1 MAKKALLMILDGWG
15 VGKHGKGD
23 VIYNTPTPYLDY
35 LTATSAHSQLMAC
48 GEDVGLPDGQMG
60 NSEVGHLNI
69 GAGRIVYQ
77 DLVKINRAC
86 KDGSITKNPGIVAAY
101 SYAQKTGK
109 KLHLMGL
116 TSTGGVHSSLDHLFR
131 LVEIGKEYG
140 LKNLFVHCFMDGRD
154 TDPKSGVGFIQELTD
169 VCAKNDANIADIV
182 GRFYAMDRDKRWD
195 RVKTAYDLLVNGEGK
210 AASDMVKAMEESYA
224 EGVTDEFIK
233 PIVNSTV
240 NGKIEEGDVVIF
252 FNYRNDRAKEMTQV
266 LTQQDMDEQGMHTIK
281 DLQYFTMTPYDANFK
296 NVTVL
301 FPKENVQNT
310 LGEYLSGLGKKQ
322 LHTAETEKYA
332 HVTFFF
338 NGGREA
344 PYEGEDRILVASPKV
359 ATYDLKPEMSAYEV
373 KDKLV
378 GAIKTQQ
385 YDFIVVNFA
394 NGDMVGHTGI
404 YNAIAK
410 AVHAVDNCVKE
421 VVETAKANDYEAI
434 IIADHGNA
442 DNAINEDGTPN
453 TAHSLNPVPFIYVT
467 DNNSATVKDG
477 RLADVAPSI
486 LHIMGLEQPTDMN
499 GENLISD
506 TGEFIAAKY

>member
-1 MAKKALLMILDGWG
+1 MAKKALLMILDGW
-15 VGKHGKGD
+15 GD

-35 LTATSAHSQLMAC
+35 LNAVSAHSELQAS

-77 DLVKINRAC
+77 DLVKINKAC
-86 KDGSITKNPGIVAAY
+86 QSGDILKNQGIIDAY
-101 SYAQKTGK
+101 SYAQKNGK

-116 TSTGGVHSSLDHLFR
+116 TSTGGVHSSLDHLFK
-131 LVEIGKEYG
+131 LIEIGKEYN
-140 LKNLFVHCFMDGRD
+140 LKDVYVHCFMDGRD
-154 TDPKSGVGFIQELTD
+154 TDPKSGAGFVAEIQK
-169 VCAKNDANIADIV
+169 VCDANDAHIASVV
-182 GRFYAMDRDKRWD
+182 GRFYAMDRDKRWN
-195 RVKTAYDLLVNGEGK
+195 RVKEAYDLLVEGK
-210 AASDMVKAMEESYA
+210 GVQAIDMVKAIEASYA

-233 PIVNSTV
+233 PITNSSV

-252 FNYRNDRAKEMTQV
+252 INFRNDRAKELTSV
-266 LTQQDMDEQGMHTIK
+266 LTQQDLPEEGMHTIK
-281 DLQYFTMTPYDANFK
+281 DLQFYCMTPYDANFK
-296 NVTVL
+296 NVNIL
-301 FPKENVQNT
+301 FPKENVMDT
-310 LGEYLSGLGKKQ
+310 LGEYLSKLGKKQ

-338 NGGREA
+338 NGGREQ
-344 PYEGEDRILVASPKV
+344 PYEGEDRILVPSPKV
-359 ATYDLKPEMSAYEV
+359 ATYDLQPEMSAFEV

-378 GAIKTQQ
+378 GAINTQE

-394 NGDMVGHTGI
+394 NGDMVGHTGV

-410 AVHAVDNCVKE
+410 AVWAVDQCVKE
-421 VVETAKANDYEAI
+421 VVEAAKANDYETI

-467 DNNSATVKDG
+467 NNNSATVKNG

-486 LHIMGLEQPTDMN
+486 LHIMLRTA
-499 GENLISD
+499 S
-506 TGEFIAAKY
+506 